1 MDHVTGSSTDEKLTL
16 LAALAVAHCS
26 LVSKRKRLLLIIGG
40 IPLGLFLFIVAAWGI
55 DTAVSGDRVIR
66 NVSVGDHSVGGLDA
80 QDLEAV
86 SIDLTAE
93 LSAKPVALDI
103 RSAGGTTETIATDAF
118 ALGVRV
124 DSATMSEQALDARR
138 GGFFLFRPIAW
149 VGTFFSDEQLD
160 VPYVIDEG
168 ASAQSV
174 AQLVSTAL
182 DDPVE
187 PYLTLEAGE
196 LVVVPGAN
204 GATLDP
210 QVLIDALPD
219 MLDDGEPYELSL
231 DADPLLPDLATDVLD
246 DVAAEANRA
255 TSQDVTVRVLRS
267 TAVVE
272 SDQLRSWVLLDLDG
286 EAPTWAIDDATA
298 IGELRQLLPRLGSDD
313 QLARFDIVD
322 GKPII
327 VPPSESVVCCAD
339 DSAETLKAGLL
350 AGGNV
355 DTPSTDD
362 EGDDEEAEAEGD
374 ASEPSIIIELEPK
387 VAGADEGIADLE
399 ALGIIEE
406 VSSFTTNHDCCQGR
420 VTNIQLMADIVRG
433 AVIEPGGELSLNGYV
448 GKRTSERGFVP
459 AGAIASGIVEDQV
472 GGGVS
477 QFATTTFN
485 AAFFAGIEV
494 PEYQSH
500 SLYFSRYPRGRE
512 ATISWPKPDLV
523 LRNQTP
529 YGILI
534 WTSYTSTSITV
545 TMYSTKHMVVEDI
558 GRTETAQRSCTRVT
572 TTRQRTYDDGTSEL
586 DTFFGLYRPGEGFD
600 CNGNSTAPTTEPPP
614 EPETTVPET
623 TEPTVPG
630 TEPTTAPTTA
640 PPVTEPPAETTTTN
654 P

>member
-1 MDHVTGSSTDEKLTL
+1 MSR
-16 LAALAVAHCS
+16 
-26 LVSKRKRLLLIIGG
+26 RKRLLLIIGG
-40 IPLGLFLFIVAAWGI
+40 IPLGIFLFIVAAWGI
-55 DTAVSGDRVIR
+55 DTAVSGDRVVR

-86 SIDLTAE
+86 GIELTAE
-93 LSAKPVALDI
+93 LSAAPVTLDI
-103 RSAGGTTETIATDAF
+103 GSAGGTTESIATDAF

-124 DSATMSEQALDARR
+124 DSATMSERALDARR
-138 GGFFLFRPIAW
+138 GGFFLFRPIKW
-149 VGTFFSDEQLD
+149 VGTFFSEEQLD

-187 PYLTLEAGE
+187 PYLTLEGDE
-196 LVVVPGAN
+196 LVVVPGAD

-231 DADPLLPDLATDVLD
+231 DADPLLPDLSTEVLD
-246 DVAAEANRA
+246 EVAAEANRA
-255 TSQDVTVRVLRS
+255 TSQDITVRVLRS

-272 SDQLRSWVLLDLDG
+272 SDQLRSWVVLDLDG
-286 EAPTWAIDDATA
+286 DEPTWAIDEATA
-298 IGELRQLLPRLGSDD
+298 LSELRQLLPRLGSDD

-339 DSAETLKAGLL
+339 DTPETLKAALL
-350 AGGNV
+350 AGGNT
-355 DTPSTDD
+355 DTPTDD
-362 EGDDEEAEAEGD
+362 EEGDEEEPPADDEDDDTEDESA
-374 ASEPSIIIELEPK
+374 EPSIVIELEPK
-387 VAGADEGIADLE
+387 IAGADEGIADLE

-448 GKRTSERGFVP
+448 GKRTRERGFVP

-485 AAFFAGIEV
+485 AAFFAGIEI

-558 GRTETAQRSCTRVT
+558 GRTETAQRACTRVT

-600 CNGNSTAPTTEPPP
+600 CNGNSTVPTTEPPP
-614 EPETTVPET
+614 EPETTEPET
-623 TEPTVPG
+623 TEPTVPS

-640 PPVTEPPAETTTTN
+640 PPVTEPPAQTTTTN